1 MNNVTQATWVELFK
15 ARRSKMPLLTGLGF
29 LMIPFV
35 GGFFMIV
42 LKDPELARRSGMI
55 SAKAQMLAGVADW
68 PTYLELLAQA
78 TAVGGLILF
87 SLIGSWV
94 FGREFSDRTVKDLL
108 ALPTARSSIVTAKFA
123 VIAIWSAALVG
134 IVFFVGLGVGLAVD
148 LPETAT
154 SVVGQGS
161 ARLAITAGLT
171 MISITPI
178 LFFASAGHGYL
189 PPMGVAIL
197 AIFLS
202 QIIAVAGYGEYFP
215 WSIPALYAQGD
226 ELGAISFVIVGV
238 IGIVGVVA
246 TFLWWEMAD
255 QTQ

>member
-1 MNNVTQATWVELFK
+1 MNNTKQATWVELFK
-15 ARRSKMPLLTGLGF
+15 ASRSRMPLLTGLGF

-35 GGFFMIV
+35 GGFFMVV
-42 LKDPELARRSGMI
+42 LKDPELARQSGMI
-55 SAKAQMLAGVADW
+55 STKAQMLAGVADR

-108 ALPTARSSIVTAKFA
+108 ALPTSRSAIVVAKFL
-123 VIAIWSAALVG
+123 VIAIWSAVLVG
-134 IVFFVGLGVGLAVD
+134 IVYFVGLGVGVAVA
-148 LPETAT
+148 LPQAA
-154 SVVGQGS
+154 SDVIGQGS
-161 ARLAITAGLT
+161 ARLVITAGLT
-171 MISITPI
+171 IVSITPI

-215 WSIPALYAQGD
+215 WSIPALYSQGTD
-226 ELGAISFVIVGV
+226 LGVISFVIVGV
-238 IGIVGVVA
+238 TGIVGIVA
-246 TFLWWEMAD
+246 TFLWWERAD
-255 QTQ
+255 QVH

>member
-1 MNNVTQATWVELFK
+1 MKNTMQATWVELFK

-42 LKDPELARRSGMI
+42 LKDPELAKQAGLI

-68 PTYLELLAQA
+68 PTYLSLLAQA

-108 ALPTARSSIVTAKFA
+108 ALPTPRTAIVAAKFF
-123 VIAIWSAALVG
+123 VIAIWSVALVA
-134 IVFFVGLGVGLAVD
+134 IIYLVGLGVGVAVD
-148 LPETAT
+148 LPPVAAG
-154 SVVGQGS
+154 VIGQDS
-161 ARLAITAGLT
+161 AKIVITAALT
-171 MISITPI
+171 IVSITPI
-178 LFFASAGHGYL
+178 IFFASAGHGYL

-202 QIIAVAGYGEYFP
+202 QIIAVAGWGEYFP
-215 WSIPALYAQGD
+215 WSIPALYSQGD
-226 ELGAISFVIVGV
+226 DLGMISFVIVAV
-238 IGIVGVVA
+238 TGIVGVVA
-246 TFLWWEMAD
+246 TFAWWQRAD

>member
-1 MNNVTQATWVELFK
+1 MNNTKQATWVELFK
-15 ARRSKMPLLTGLGF
+15 ASRSRMPLLTGLGF
-29 LMIPFV
+29 LMLPFV
-35 GGFFMIV
+35 GGFFMVV
-42 LKDPELARRSGMI
+42 LKDPELARQTGMI

-78 TAVGGLILF
+78 TAIGGLILF

-94 FGREFSDRTVKDLL
+94 FGREFSDHTVKDLL
-108 ALPTARSSIVTAKFA
+108 ALPTARSSIVAAKFG
-123 VIAIWSAALVG
+123 VIAIWAVALVG
-134 IVFFVGLGVGLAVD
+134 IIYFVGLGVGVVVG
-148 LPETAT
+148 LPQTAT
-154 SVVGQGS
+154 SVIGQGS

-171 MISITPI
+171 IVSITPI

-215 WSIPALYAQGD
+215 WSIPALYSQGD
-226 ELGAISFVIVGV
+226 DLGAISFVIVGV
-238 IGIVGVVA
+238 TGFIGIVA